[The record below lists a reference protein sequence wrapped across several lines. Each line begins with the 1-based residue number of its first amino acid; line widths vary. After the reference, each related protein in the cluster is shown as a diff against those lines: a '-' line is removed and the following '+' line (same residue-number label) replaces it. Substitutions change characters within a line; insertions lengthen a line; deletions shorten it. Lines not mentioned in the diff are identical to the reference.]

1 MTGCLQVKNGT
12 FYAVLDFKDK
22 AGKRKRKWISSG
34 FEARG
39 NKRKAEEFL
48 RQTIHQYEDMDID
61 ISSDMPFVDFI
72 KLWLETIKN
81 SIEPNTYESYKDI
94 INRYVEPYFSG
105 KKSVTLQKIK
115 PMDIQLMYNH
125 YMDKGLSST
134 TVLKIHANVRKS
146 LQYAVKMNMIAYNPA
161 DRVEK
166 PKKHK
171 YMANYYD
178 ETQITHLLELVKN
191 EPMYPVVMLTAFY
204 GLRRSEALGL
214 KWHNVDFINNN
225 ITICSTVVEYKKV
238 YEKDSTKTKSS
249 IRTLPLVPRIKAYL
263 QGLQVEQKKNRLL
276 FGNTYIENDYVC
288 KRENG
293 ETFRP
298 DYVTERFYY
307 LIRRYKLPHIR
318 FHDLRHSA
326 ASLLLANGFS
336 LKEIQEWLGHAD
348 ISTTAN
354 IYAHLQYK
362 AKQNMA
368 DTMSEKLL
376 HVKENSGSW

>member
-1 MTGCLQVKNGT
+1 
-12 FYAVLDFKDK
+12 
-22 AGKRKRKWISSG
+22 
-34 FEARG
+34 
-39 NKRKAEEFL
+39 
-48 RQTIHQYEDMDID
+48 
-61 ISSDMPFVDFI
+61 
-72 KLWLETIKN
+72 
-81 SIEPNTYESYKDI
+81 
-94 INRYVEPYFSG
+94 
-105 KKSVTLQKIK
+105 
-115 PMDIQLMYNH
+115 
-125 YMDKGLSST
+125 
-134 TVLKIHANVRKS
+134 
-146 LQYAVKMNMIAYNPA
+146 
-161 DRVEK
+161 
-166 PKKHK
+166 
-171 YMANYYD
+171 
-178 ETQITHLLELVKN
+178 
-191 EPMYPVVMLTAFY
+191 MYPVVMLTAFY
-204 GLRRSEALGL
+204 VLLRIEALGL

>member
-1 MTGCLQVKNGT
+1 
-12 FYAVLDFKDK
+12 
-22 AGKRKRKWISSG
+22 
-34 FEARG
+34 
-39 NKRKAEEFL
+39 
-48 RQTIHQYEDMDID
+48 
-61 ISSDMPFVDFI
+61 
-72 KLWLETIKN
+72 
-81 SIEPNTYESYKDI
+81 
-94 INRYVEPYFSG
+94 
-105 KKSVTLQKIK
+105 
-115 PMDIQLMYNH
+115 MDIQLFYNH

-171 YMANYYD
+171 YTANYYD
-178 ETQITHLLELVKN
+178 ETQIAHFLELVKN
-191 EPMYPVVMLTAFY
+191 EAMYSIFLLTAFY
-204 GLRRSEALGL
+204 GLRRSEVLGL
-214 KWHNVDFINNN
+214 KWSSVDFSNNTL
-225 ITICSTVVEYKKV
+225 TICNTVVEYKKV
-238 YEKDSTKTKSS
+238 YQKDSTKTKASV
-249 IRTLPLVPRIKAYL
+249 RTLPLVPQIKAYL
-263 QGLQVEQKKNRLL
+263 QGLQAEQEKNRLL
-276 FGNTYIENDYVC
+276 FGNTYVDTDYVC

-293 ETFRP
+293 ESFRP
-298 DYVTERFYY
+298 DYVTERFYV
-307 LIRRYKLPHIR
+307 LIRRYKLPLIR

-348 ISTTAN
+348 IATTAN

-376 HVKENSGSW
+376 NPLE